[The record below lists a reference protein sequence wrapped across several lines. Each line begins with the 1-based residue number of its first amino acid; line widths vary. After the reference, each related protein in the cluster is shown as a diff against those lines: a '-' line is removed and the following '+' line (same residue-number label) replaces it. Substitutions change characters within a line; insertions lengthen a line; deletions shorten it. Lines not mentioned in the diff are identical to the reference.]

1 MACCVT
7 KTEVLD
13 SSNLKKRDGDEAD
26 IGKTG
31 LAINLTGP
39 DTPPVLA
46 HVLPLAGGDLRT
58 RLRPAAVAAVFRRRQ
73 RSDALSLYP
82 RTSTACA
89 KSAPPRPRWTDC
101 DPRVTKPH
109 SSRRILNP

>member
-39 DTPPVLA
+39 GTPRVLA
-46 HVLPLAGGDLRT
+46 HVLPLAGGDPRT
-58 RLRPAAVAAVFRRRQ
+58 RLKPAAVAAVFRRRQ

-82 RTSTACA
+82 RTSMACA
-89 KSAPPRPRWTDC
+89 MSISPVVGPIVI
-101 DPRVTKPH
+101 RV
-109 SSRRILNP
+109 